1 MFFIK
6 DILRYFNYSTRQ
18 NMENKVTIH
27 CTNTDSYKNFPV
39 GTSLIDILKG
49 FSLKTEFPVVNARVN
64 NKTEPLDYQ
73 AYHNKTVTFVE
84 LTEPSGMRT
93 YVRSLCFLLAKA
105 VSEIFPEGQ
114 LYIEHPISLGYFC
127 RIINISSVIDQA
139 AIESIKAKIQ
149 EYIDADMRFEGVEEE
164 TVQVVK
170 MFRERGF
177 EDKAILLETSGEMYS
192 KYYRLGDSVDY
203 FYGCL
208 VPSAGYIDIYDLLLY
223 NDGLLLR
230 VPNRSNPVELEP
242 VIEQPKMYNVYKEH
256 LKFLNIIGLDNV
268 GDMNKANQEG
278 LMPGVI
284 KVSEAYQEKTIAN
297 IAEQI
302 SSRSED
308 GVRVVLISGPSSS
321 GKTTFRMRLEVQL
334 MVNLLKPVGL
344 SLDNYFVDR
353 DKTPLDEDGGY
364 DFESLYALD
373 IPKFNEDLESLL
385 KGEEIELPTFNFTTG
400 QREYKGD
407 KLKLDEHTILV
418 IEGIHGLNPDL
429 TIGIPDYQKFKIYV
443 SALTTISL
451 DNHNWIPTTD
461 NRLLRRL
468 IRDYRYRSYSAI
480 DTLSRWASVRKG
492 EDKWIFPYQEN
503 ADVMFNSAMMYEFAA
518 LRRYAE
524 PILSQVPNSALEY
537 AEAHRLLK
545 FLKYFN
551 YINDRELP
559 PTSLLRE
566 FVGGSSF
573 KY

>member
-1 MFFIK
+1 
-6 DILRYFNYSTRQ
+6 
-18 NMENKVTIH
+18 MENRVTIH
-27 CTNTDSYKNFPV
+27 CTNTDSYKDFPA

-49 FSLKTEFPVVNARVN
+49 FSLKTKFPVVNARVN
-64 NKTEPLDYQ
+64 NKTESLGYKI
-73 AYHNKTVTFVE
+73 YNNKTVTFVD
-84 LTEPSGMRT
+84 LAEPSGMRT

-105 VSEIFPEGQ
+105 VSEVFPEGQ

-127 RIINISSVIDQA
+127 RITNVSSTVDEKA
-139 AIESIKAKIQ
+139 VKAIKAKMQ
-149 EYIDADMRFEGVEEE
+149 MYIDADMRFEGVEEE
-164 TVQVVK
+164 TVRVVK

-192 KYYRLGDSVDY
+192 GYYRLGDFADY
-203 FYGCL
+203 FYGSL
-208 VPSAGYIDIYDLLLY
+208 VPSAGYIGIYGLQLY

-230 VPNRSNPVELEP
+230 VPNRSDPVELEP
-242 VIEQPKMYNVYKEH
+242 MIEQPMMFNVYKEH

-268 GDMNKANQEG
+268 GDMNRANREG
-278 LMPGVI
+278 LMPGII

-297 IAEQI
+297 IAGQI
-302 SSRSED
+302 ASRSEK

-353 DKTPLDEDGGY
+353 DKTPKDEAGKY

-385 KGEEIELPTFNFTTG
+385 KGEEIELPVFNFTTG
-400 QREYKGD
+400 KREYKGD
-407 KLKLDEHTILV
+407 KLKLGEHSILV

-429 TIGIPDYQKFKIYV
+429 TAGIPDYQKFKVYV
-443 SALTTISL
+443 SALTAISL
-451 DNHNWIPTTD
+451 DNHNWIPATD

-468 IRDYRYRSYSAI
+468 IRDYRYRNYSAV
-480 DTLSRWASVRKG
+480 DTLSRWPSVRKG
-492 EDKWIFPYQEN
+492 ENRWIFPYQEN

-524 PILSQVPNSALEY
+524 PILSQVPNSAPEY

-573 KY
+573 KYQ

>member
-1 MFFIK
+1 
-6 DILRYFNYSTRQ
+6 
-18 NMENKVTIH
+18 MENKVTIH
-27 CTNTDSYKNFPV
+27 CTNTNTYRDFPA
-39 GTSLIDILKG
+39 GISLIEILDG
-49 FSLKTEFPVVNARVN
+49 FKVQLASTIVNAKVN
-64 NKTEPLDYQ
+64 NKTEPLNYRV
-73 AYHNKTVTFVE
+73 YSNKTVTFVD
-84 LTEPSGMRT
+84 LTDPSGMRT

-105 VSEIFPEGQ
+105 VAEIFPEAQ

-127 RIINISSVIDQA
+127 KISDRSTIDERA
-139 AIESIKAKIQ
+139 VNAIKAKMQ
-149 EYIDADMRFEGVEEE
+149 TYIDADMQFEAVEEE
-164 TVQVVK
+164 TEKVVT
-170 MFRERGF
+170 MFRNRGF
-177 EDKAILLETSGEMYS
+177 EDKALLLETHGELYS
-192 KYYRLGDSVDY
+192 KYYKLNGSVDY

-208 VPSAGYIDIYDLLLY
+208 VPSTKYIHLFDLQLY
-223 NDGLLLR
+223 HDGLLLQI
-230 VPNRSNPVELEP
+230 PNRSNPVELEP
-242 VIEQPKMYNVYKEH
+242 VIPQDKMYNVYKEH

-268 GDMNKANQEG
+268 GDMNLANKKG

-284 KVSEAYQEKTIAN
+284 KVSEAYQEKMIAN
-297 IAEQI
+297 IATDI
-302 SSRSED
+302 AARAED
-308 GVRVVLISGPSSS
+308 GVKIVLISGPSSS

-334 MVNLLKPVGL
+334 MVNLIKPVGL

-353 DKTPLDEDGGY
+353 DVTPTDEDGNL

-373 IPKFNEDLESLL
+373 IPQFNQDLEKLL
-385 KGEEIELPTFNFTTG
+385 RGEEIELPTFNFTTG

-407 KLKLDEHTILV
+407 RLQLEDNSILV

-429 TIGIPDYQKFKIYV
+429 TGSIPDEQKYKVYV

-468 IRDYRYRSYSAI
+468 IRDYRYRNYSAI
-480 DTLSRWASVRKG
+480 DTISRWPSVRKG

-524 PILSQVPNSALEY
+524 PILSQVPNTAPEY

-545 FLKYFN
+545 FLKYFT
-551 YINDRELP
+551 YLNDRELP

-566 FVGGSSF
+566 FLGGSSF